1 MCMPNVL
8 SHLVLL
14 KCSDTS
20 MAVGQIIRLVIVQP
34 GQLSKTRLLGR
45 LSHDILLLESS
56 LWEN

>member
-20 MAVGQIIRLVIVQP
+20 MAVGQIIHLVIVQP
-34 GQLSKTRLLGR
+34 GQLSKTRLLER
-45 LSHDILLLESS
+45 LPHNILLLES
-56 LWEN
+56 LL